1 MTPQEYAAVI
11 KYKAKYG
18 TVFLQQDGDTY
29 VICRGLTLGEVDAL
43 RSTVKTLNIDDM
55 LLLQS
60 VFELTCVYPE
70 DTSTVSLK
78 ASVALAK
85 QVLEDIKEEAHTED
99 KLSETEEML
108 EQSGQPI
115 FYYKLLQSLP
125 VGVSLRRIAS
135 DNPQAQKHEIRKGI
149 FIEN

>member
-18 TVFLQQDGDTY
+18 NVFLQQDGDTY
-29 VICRGLTLGEVDAL
+29 VICRGLTIGEVDAM
-43 RSTVKTLNIDDM
+43 RSTIKTLNVDDM

-60 VFELTCVYPE
+60 IFELTCVYPE

-85 QVLEDIKEEAHTED
+85 QVLEDVKEESHTD
-99 KLSETEEML
+99 EEQGEAEEL
-108 EQSGQPI
+108 LKQSGQPI

-125 VGVSLRRIAS
+125 VSVGLRNAAAN
-135 DNPQAQKHEIRKGI
+135 NPQTQKHEIRKGI